1 VFQGVGRNQ
10 CCVCRNPP
18 RKIESIARPPSRHCF
33 DESMRSIDAERMT
46 AWSKG
51 YDAAHRG
58 SYPDLFNQK
67 RALNLGQP

>member
-1 VFQGVGRNQ
+1 MLRLQKPSAQ
-10 CCVCRNPP
+10 D
-18 RKIESIARPPSRHCF
+18 RKHCPPPSRHWF
-33 DESMRSIDAERMT
+33 DKSMRSIDAERLT

-58 SYPDLFNQK
+58 SYPDFFNEE